1 MYLMYFSVYLF
12 VVMVELG
19 FFGLSKVTKPSKLQ
33 DKFRSNSKK
42 RISAVT
48 NQTSSHLSASLN
60 HRKLTEE
67 FYFKIKS
74 IKKSTKI

>member
-19 FFGLSKVTKPSKLQ
+19 FFGLSKVTKPSRLQ

-48 NQTSSHLSASLN
+48 
-60 HRKLTEE
+60 
-67 FYFKIKS
+67 F
-74 IKKSTKI
+74 STRTN